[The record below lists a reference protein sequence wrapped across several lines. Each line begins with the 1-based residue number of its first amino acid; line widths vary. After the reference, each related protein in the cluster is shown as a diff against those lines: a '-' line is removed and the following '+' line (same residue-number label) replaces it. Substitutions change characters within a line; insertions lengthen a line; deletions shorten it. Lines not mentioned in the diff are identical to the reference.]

1 MDNFKD
7 FIVKYGSKIYTE
19 QEMIKLQI
27 HIILAALFPIYI
39 GSHASL
45 QRPPS
50 ASPIR
55 KSTSSSSHRLANS
68 DSEDEEES
76 RAPMEGL
83 TPSDAI
89 MFPVLASVA
98 LGTLYFII
106 KWLDDP
112 AILNKILGWYFSCL
126 GVFGVGRLAK
136 DSLDVGVG
144 FIFPSVWTRGKDI
157 FHFDQDL
164 RCQVIEDGKG
174 NMINVVGV
182 TNPFPGRLSTIR
194 FPERVTNALWN
205 VRGLLKT
212 TYKLNLHIKTL
223 LPHNKSPIK
232 FTSVLGLGIGVVT
245 ITAYNMLNAPWYLTN
260 LMGFG
265 FCYGS
270 LQLMSPTT
278 FFTGTLVLMGLFFY
292 DITMVFYTPLMVTVA
307 TSLDVPIKL
316 VFPSGESGRGS
327 MLGLGDIVLPGILV
341 ALALRFDLYLH
352 YLYLQKS
359 SPSISSPSTANSKS
373 NSTSN
378 SKSIIKFP
386 SPTAN
391 SQKPTYK
398 PSTGLWGE
406 RFWTSSFSPSSSSS
420 SSSNHGTGIEGT
432 RFSKPYFKAALVG
445 YITGMIT
452 TLIVMNV
459 FKHAQPA
466 LLYLVPG
473 VVGSLWGTAVVRGE
487 LSLMWGYTEDGSL
500 EEGGKKEGKKEE
512 GKKEGKKEEGKNIE
526 AGEKENKE
534 EKKIL
539 EGEEKINEGKI
550 ALENGEA
557 KQEIKQEENQIEM
570 ESNNDRRDSNAS
582 SSILSDGSISWPEDN
597 GNENA
602 SEADDEM
609 VSSRKD
615 IRGKGEGE
623 KGKKGKDAEEDED
636 HIFLF
641 SISKLKPKARG
652 GMNLKKEMMEGKGK
666 GEVKKDR

>member
-1 MDNFKD
+1 MDNVKD
-7 FIVKYGSKIYTE
+7 FLVKYGFKIYTE
-19 QEMIKLQI
+19 REMIKLQI

-55 KSTSSSSHRLANS
+55 KSTSSSPHRLANS

-136 DSLDVGVG
+136 DTLGVGVG

-164 RCQVIEDGKG
+164 RCQVVEDGKG
-174 NMINVVGV
+174 KMINVVGV
-182 TNPFPGRLSTIR
+182 TNPLPGRFSTIR
-194 FPERVTNALWN
+194 FPERVTSALWG

-212 TYKLNLHIKTL
+212 TYTLNLHIKTL

-232 FTSVLGLGIGVVT
+232 FTSVLGLGIGIAT

-359 SPSISSPSTANSKS
+359 SSSKS
-373 NSTSN
+373 FPLTSKSTTTSN
-378 SKSIIKFP
+378 SKSIITSSSQTP
-386 SPTAN
+386 SI
-391 SQKPTYK
+391 QKPTYK

-406 RFWTSSFSPSSSSS
+406 RFWTSSFPSSTSSPSF
-420 SSSNHGTGIEGT
+420 SNHETGIEGT

-500 EEGGKKEGKKEE
+500 EEGGEGKRE
-512 GKKEGKKEEGKNIE
+512 KNIE
-526 AGEKENKE
+526 GGEKEKE
-534 EKKIL
+534 EKKSL
-539 EGEEKINEGKI
+539 EGEEKLNEGKT

-557 KQEIKQEENQIEM
+557 KQEMKQEENQIEM
-570 ESNNDRRDSNAS
+570 ESNNERRDSNAS
-582 SSILSDGSISWPEDN
+582 SSILSDGSISWPEEN
-597 GNENA
+597 GNGNA
-602 SEADDEM
+602 SDADDEM

-615 IRGKGEGE
+615 IKGKGEGE
-623 KGKKGKDAEEDED
+623 KERKGKDGEEDED

-641 SISKLKPKARG
+641 SISKPKPKARG
-652 GMNLKKEMMEGKGK
+652 GMDLKKETMERK
-666 GEVKKDR
+666 GEGKKDR